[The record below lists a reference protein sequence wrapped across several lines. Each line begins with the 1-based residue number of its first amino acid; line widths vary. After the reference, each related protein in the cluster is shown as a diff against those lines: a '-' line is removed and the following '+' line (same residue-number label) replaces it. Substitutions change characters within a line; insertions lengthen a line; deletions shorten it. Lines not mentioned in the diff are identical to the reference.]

1 MSLGERDSAQLEVHV
16 PDRETGTDCRWTSL
30 RSVIVNVGDGTAWL
44 DEVQEQVVEHTTH
57 SRYSMNSVAVK

>member
-30 RSVIVNVGDGTAWL
+30 RSGIVNCAREGRALQNPELRARPASQGNLWGLPDPRV
-44 DEVQEQVVEHTTH
+44 
-57 SRYSMNSVAVK
+57 

>member
-30 RSVIVNVGDGTAWL
+30 RSGIVNRLTAWL
-44 DEVQEQVVEHTTH
+44 EEVQEQVVEHTHTQ
-57 SRYSMNSVAVK
+57 AL